1 MARLH
6 IYVNDKGGKTVSKF
20 GKPRDNDKIVFHNQH
35 PSNTLTVTIEGEPEA
50 GIALCKGSQEIT
62 SFTVTPADPGQ
73 KKAFSICSDY
83 RGETFK
89 YTATIA
95 GSEPE
100 DPIIIIERSN
110 FFNVYGTAVL
120 FVGVAALA
128 FAAGTLFGM
137 RRARSST
144 GTQA

>member
-1 MARLH
+1 VARLH
-6 IYVNDKGGKTVSKF
+6 IYVNDNGGKTVSKF

-35 PSNTLTVTIEGEPEA
+35 PGNSLEVSIEGEPDA
-50 GIALCKGSQEIT
+50 GIALCKGAQKIET
-62 SFTVTPADPGQ
+62 FTVTPAEQ

-110 FFNVYGTAVL
+110 FFDVYGTAVL